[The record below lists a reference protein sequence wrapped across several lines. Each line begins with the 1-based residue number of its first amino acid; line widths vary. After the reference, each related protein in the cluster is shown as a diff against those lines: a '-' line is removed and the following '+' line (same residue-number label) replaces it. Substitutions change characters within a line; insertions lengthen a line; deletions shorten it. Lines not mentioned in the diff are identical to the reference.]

1 MAEVFSIKIGG
12 EAGQGVKS
20 FGLNIA
26 RLATRSGYQI
36 FTYSEYPSLIRGGHN
51 VVQIVFSQEGVTSP
65 VEAVNFLVALDKKTI
80 GYHVKELVDGA
91 GIIYDADSQIET
103 AGLERFR
110 LFPVPLKKLAKEAGG
125 NDITSNTVA
134 AGALIGL
141 LGGDM
146 GKFFEIIKETLG
158 SKDENIAL
166 INQRA
171 AQDGCDHIQKTFPGG
186 FETLLAAKAE
196 VASPKMVINGNQ
208 AVGYAAIT
216 AGVQFVSIYPMTP
229 ITALLEIFAKNQEKY
244 GYIFRQPED
253 EIAAVNM
260 AIGAGYAGARAMCA
274 TSGGGFCLMTE
285 GYGLAG
291 ITETPL
297 VIIEGMRGGPATGL
311 PTWTEQGDLR
321 FILHAHQSEFPR
333 LVMAAGDAK
342 EAFFLTMEAFNLAEK
357 YQTPVVVIVDKMI
370 CECDQGMDEFGTE
383 EYVIDR
389 GKRVTGFDQDYKRYK
404 MSEDGISNRALPGD
418 GNFFVTNSDEHDEV
432 GFSSEESD
440 NRQGQMAKRMQKLVT
455 VAKNEKIEPEL
466 YGPEDAELTIV
477 SWGSTKGSI
486 LMALKELPGVNFLQL
501 KWMNPFPVNKVRE
514 ILGKAKMIL
523 DIETNSTA
531 QAAGLIAEHTGIMIE
546 HKLLKNDGRPIYPE
560 EIVKKVKN
568 ILNQQ

>member
-1 MAEVFSIKIGG
+1 M
-12 EAGQGVKS
+12 
-20 FGLNIA
+20 
-26 RLATRSGYQI
+26 
-36 FTYSEYPSLIRGGHN
+36 
-51 VVQIVFSQEGVTSP
+51 QIVYSQDRVTSP
-65 VEAVNFLVALDKKTI
+65 VENVNFLVALDKKTI
-80 GYHVKELVDGA
+80 GYHLKELVDGA
-91 GIIYDADSQIET
+91 GIIYDADNQIDS

-110 LFPVPLKKLAKEAGG
+110 LFPVPLKRLAKEAGG

-134 AGALIGL
+134 AGALVRL
-141 LGGDM
+141 LGGDITKLM
-146 GKFFEIIKETLG
+146 DLINETLG
-158 SKDENIAL
+158 LKDENISK
-166 INQRA
+166 INQKA
-171 AQDGCDHIQKTFPGG
+171 AQSGWDYVQNTFPDG
-186 FETLLAAKAE
+186 FGSLLSVKAE
-196 VASPKMVINGNQ
+196 LDPKEMLINGNQ
-208 AVGYAAIT
+208 AVAYGAIT

-229 ITALLEIFAKNQEKY
+229 ITALLEIFARNQEKY

-253 EIAAVNM
+253 EIAAINM
-260 AIGAGYAGARAMCA
+260 AIGAGYAGARSMCA

-321 FILHAHQSEFPR
+321 FILYAHQSEFPR
-333 LVMAAGDAK
+333 LVLAAGDAK
-342 EAFFLTMEAFNLAEK
+342 EAFFLTTEAFNLAEK

-370 CECDQGMDEFGTE
+370 CECDQGLAEFNIE
-383 EYVIDR
+383 EYRIDR
-389 GKRVTGFDQDYKRYK
+389 GKRVTEFDQNYKRYE
-404 MSEDGISNRALPGD
+404 MSDDGISKRALPGD
-418 GNFFVTNSDEHDEV
+418 GNFFVTNSDEHDET

-440 NRQGQMAKRMQKLVT
+440 NRNAQMGKRMQKLVA

-466 YGPEDAELTIV
+466 YGPEEAELTIL

-501 KWMNPFPVNKVRE
+501 KWISPFPTDKVKD
-514 ILGKAKMIL
+514 ILGKAKIIL

-568 ILNQQ
+568 ILNQS